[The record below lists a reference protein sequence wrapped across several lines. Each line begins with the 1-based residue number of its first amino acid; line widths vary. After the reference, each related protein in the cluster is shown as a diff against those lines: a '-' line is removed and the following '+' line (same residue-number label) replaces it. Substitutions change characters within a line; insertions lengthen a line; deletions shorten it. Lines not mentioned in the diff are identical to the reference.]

1 MEAKPMKDRIQ
12 MLTRSVTSG
21 SNMIPAPVL
30 PCRSNAMENH
40 FGAFAKLKK
49 RGDRFPVSSF

>member
-12 MLTRSVTSG
+12 MFDAQRNQWVKYDTRTG
-21 SNMIPAPVL
+21 A
-30 PCRSNAMENH
+30 AMQVKRNGKP
-40 FGAFAKLKK
+40 FRRIRKLKK

>member
-12 MLTRSVTSG
+12 MFDAQRNQG

>member
-12 MLTRSVTSG
+12 MFD
-21 SNMIPAPVL
+21 AQ
-30 PCRSNAMENH
+30 
-40 FGAFAKLKK
+40 LKK

>member
-12 MLTRSVTSG
+12 MFDAQRNQWVKYDTRTG
-21 SNMIPAPVL
+21 AA
-30 PCRSNAMENH
+30 RSNAMENH